1 MSNTLHK
8 KLADFSS
15 KGYIIAPAGYG
26 KTHLIAL
33 AVNEA
38 ETGQHQLILTHTYAG
53 VNSIRN
59 KMKTIGVPSSK
70 YHVDTIASW
79 TLRLCLSYPNTS
91 KWEIDNPEGK
101 QWNQLYKNCYGLL
114 KKGFVRH
121 ILSSTYSGI
130 YVDEYQDCSKIQ
142 HLLVNSLAEFLP
154 CRILGDP
161 MQSIFDFAD
170 EPVDWE
176 SSIYPYYER
185 LGELETPWRWK
196 NVGTHEFGDWLKE
209 ARKALQNGQQI
220 NLDKTLPKDV
230 KKISTDLDDFKNP
243 KRFAL
248 FYNFLREPNATVIA
262 IQSGDQ
268 KSKNKCHKLARNLG
282 GKFSSLEEVEGK
294 KIFTFIKKYEST
306 ETASKRFKLI
316 LDFADDCFSN
326 MNKILVAGTKRCEIA
341 KKTSVTKYPLILE
354 AANSYLNDPTSK
366 NLSNLFYLFK
376 QNSETNLCRRDL
388 FNRFMNV
395 LKVHI
400 SSSDLT
406 LLEAANLYQK
416 DFRYLGRPLRHTKQI
431 ATTLLVKGLE
441 YDHAVILDAESLDA
455 RQLYVA
461 MTRGAKSLTII
472 SKESEL
478 PVL

>member
-1 MSNTLHK
+1 
-8 KLADFSS
+8 
-15 KGYIIAPAGYG
+15 
-26 KTHLIAL
+26 
-33 AVNEA
+33 
-38 ETGQHQLILTHTYAG
+38 
-53 VNSIRN
+53 
-59 KMKTIGVPSSK
+59 
-70 YHVDTIASW
+70 
-79 TLRLCLSYPNTS
+79 
-91 KWEIDNPEGK
+91 
-101 QWNQLYKNCYGLL
+101 
-114 KKGFVRH
+114 
-121 ILSSTYSGI
+121 
-130 YVDEYQDCSKIQ
+130 
-142 HLLVNSLAEFLP
+142 
-154 CRILGDP
+154 
-161 MQSIFDFAD
+161 
-170 EPVDWE
+170 
-176 SSIYPYYER
+176 
-185 LGELETPWRWK
+185 
-196 NVGTHEFGDWLKE
+196 
-209 ARKALQNGQQI
+209 
-220 NLDKTLPKDV
+220 
-230 KKISTDLDDFKNP
+230 
-243 KRFAL
+243 
-248 FYNFLREPNATVIA
+248 
-262 IQSGDQ
+262 
-268 KSKNKCHKLARNLG
+268 
-282 GKFSSLEEVEGK
+282 
-294 KIFTFIKKYEST
+294 
-306 ETASKRFKLI
+306 
-316 LDFADDCFSN
+316 